1 MPYLYRIA
9 YDGTL
14 FYGFT
19 GHPNS
24 LEPRLKAAFGEILGK
39 GSRTDPGVSAVANAV
54 LAPQKLHIGYVNSKL
69 PRGVWAWAV
78 AEVPPGFN
86 PRRAKRRR
94 YLYVA
99 PHWGEDVDVM
109 RDAAKLLAGTHDY
122 SSFIQRRGDK
132 TTPTITTVE
141 SIDVELRGPLIYLHF
156 AGRGFR
162 NKMIRKMAWAI
173 LATGRGVLRL
183 EDVEDLLKR
192 PRPGAVPSAPAEGLL
207 LLDIE
212 YDVEFQVD
220 LAALRKAY
228 TYFLEKYRYATA
240 HAAALKAAGEALAMW
255 ER

>member
-109 RDAAKLLAGTHDY
+109 RDAARLLAGTHDY
-122 SSFIQRRGDK
+122 
-132 TTPTITTVE
+132 
-141 SIDVELRGPLIYLHF
+141 
-156 AGRGFR
+156 
-162 NKMIRKMAWAI
+162 
-173 LATGRGVLRL
+173 
-183 EDVEDLLKR
+183 
-192 PRPGAVPSAPAEGLL
+192 
-207 LLDIE
+207 
-212 YDVEFQVD
+212 
-220 LAALRKAY
+220 
-228 TYFLEKYRYATA
+228 
-240 HAAALKAAGEALAMW
+240 
-255 ER
+255 